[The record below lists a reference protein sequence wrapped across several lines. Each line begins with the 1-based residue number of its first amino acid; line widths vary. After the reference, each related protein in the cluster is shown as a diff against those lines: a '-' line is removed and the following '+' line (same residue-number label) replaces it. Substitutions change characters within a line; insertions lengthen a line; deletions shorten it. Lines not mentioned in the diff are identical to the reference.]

1 MFYLRVRH
9 SGKNRNVSTLKYWGL
24 STSDRCLFRDN
35 FKPSVR
41 SFLWFWGKT
50 WKGLWN
56 IRALDNIGSRF
67 FVVVPSISSVFLET
81 FDSRYL
87 IWLVRWDLIV
97 TSLISIGMRKRCFLK
112 KDKEWSLSENV
123 EISVNKSRRSFSS
136 FKMIVYTYFRFI
148 MVF

>member
-1 MFYLRVRH
+1 M
-9 SGKNRNVSTLKYWGL
+9 
-24 STSDRCLFRDN
+24 
-35 FKPSVR
+35 
-41 SFLWFWGKT
+41 
-50 WKGLWN
+50 
-56 IRALDNIGSRF
+56 
-67 FVVVPSISSVFLET
+67 
-81 FDSRYL
+81 
-87 IWLVRWDLIV
+87 